1 VSEAAGGWGRAIAC
15 HDGGVT
21 VPGYPWAAPPAA
33 PPSPPAPPRRWWL
46 IGTVAAWALILGIVA
61 IWSAAHDPPTV
72 PEQRTVAE
80 ALPVLQRATGAVL
93 AAAAGPGRAVVLGRT
108 KLADG
113 CRITPVRDG
122 VEATRDVTMY
132 VQAGQ
137 ARPALDAVAKGLPAG
152 YRARVA
158 RIGSGARVGLQAD
171 AGSYVAVYADT
182 LANAQV
188 VTVEVATGCRP
199 PAGTALDLGEP
210 QTGAPPIG
218 FTAALRALGVA
229 GETTTTAVRC
239 PGGGVAATYTVERG
253 SAPADVGR
261 SLQPALGGATVVR
274 ADPDG
279 WAYRTGSDSVVV
291 LRDGTALHVSATTPC
306 R

>member
-1 VSEAAGGWGRAIAC
+1 MA
-15 HDGGVT
+15 GVT
-21 VPGYPWAAPPAA
+21 VPGYAWAAPPTA
-33 PPSPPAPPRRWWL
+33 PPRRRWWL
-46 IGTVAAWALILGIVA
+46 IGMVVAWALMLGLVA

-72 PEQRTVAE
+72 PEQRTIAE
-80 ALPVLQRATGAVL
+80 ALPVLQRATGAVV
-93 AAAAGPGRAVVLGRT
+93 AAATGPGRAVVLGKT
-108 KLADG
+108 KLAGG

-132 VQAGQ
+132 VPAGQ
-137 ARPALDAVAKGLPAG
+137 TRQALDAVANGLPAG

-158 RIGSGARVGLQAD
+158 AAGSGARVGLHAD
-171 AGSYVAVYADT
+171 AGSYVAIDADT

-188 VTVEVATGCRP
+188 VTLEVSTGCRP
-199 PAGTALDLGEP
+199 AAGTAPDLAEP
-210 QTGAPPIG
+210 PAGAPPIA

-229 GETTTTAVRC
+229 GETTVTAVPC
-239 PGGGVAATYTVERG
+239 PDGGAAATYTVERRWI
-253 SAPADVGR
+253 AADLGH

-291 LRDGTALHVSATTPC
+291 LRDGTSLHISATTPC

>member
-1 VSEAAGGWGRAIAC
+1 MAC
-15 HDGGVT
+15 VT
-21 VPGYPWAAPPAA
+21 EPGYPWAAPPAA
-33 PPSPPAPPRRWWL
+33 PPRRRWWL
-46 IGTVAAWALILGIVA
+46 IGVVAAWALVLGLVA

-72 PEQRTVAE
+72 PQQRTIAE
-80 ALPVLQRATGAVL
+80 ALPVLQQATGAVL
-93 AAAAGPGRAVVLGRT
+93 AAATGPGRAVVLGKT

-132 VQAGQ
+132 VPVGQ
-137 ARPALDAVAKGLPAG
+137 ARQVLDSVAKGLPSG

-158 RIGSGARVGLQAD
+158 GAASGARVGLHAD
-171 AGSYVAVYADT
+171 AGSYVAIDADT

-188 VTVEVATGCRP
+188 VTLEVSTGCRP
-199 PAGTALDLGEP
+199 AAGTALDLAEP
-210 QTGAPPIG
+210 RTGAPPIAY
-218 FTAALRALGVA
+218 TAALRALGVD
-229 GETTTTAVRC
+229 GETTATAVAC
-239 PGGGVAATYTVERG
+239 PDGGAAATYTVERRWT
-253 SAPADVGR
+253 PADLGR

-279 WAYRTGSDSVVV
+279 WAYRSGPDSVVV
-291 LRDGTALHVSATTPC
+291 LRDGTTLHVSATTPC